1 MSSDCLPRPSQ
12 VPHPGGRTLIAG
24 VGNVLLG
31 DDGFGVEV
39 IRRLQSCGD
48 LPAGVWLIE
57 TGIGGISLV
66 QELLSG
72 YGLLVVVD
80 AVQQQRPA
88 GSCSLQEMSVPELR
102 SLPQRERTALLADTH
117 YANPA
122 RALSLAGALDALP
135 ARVYL
140 LGCQAD
146 PRRDFGPGLSPAVQA
161 AVGRA
166 AGWLRAW
173 LVQSSQEEE

>member
-1 MSSDCLPRPSQ
+1 MQDSAIPPIK
-12 VPHPGGRTLIAG
+12 GRVLVAG
-24 VGNVLLG
+24 VGNVLRG
-31 DDGFGVEV
+31 DDAFGVEV
-39 IRRLQSCGD
+39 ASRLLSGEA
-48 LPAGVWLIE
+48 LPERVKIIE

-66 QELLSG
+66 QELMEG
-72 YGLLVVVD
+72 YDAVIIVD
-80 AVQQQRPA
+80 AEPYSESIGRL
-88 GSCSLQEMSVPELR
+88 SFRELQVPEL
-102 SLPQRERTALLADTH
+102 SELPAQERAGLLADTH